1 MQPFYISQSYVCNMM
16 SEREIIRGCV
26 EGNRNAQAALYG
38 AYNAVVRGICLRYTG
53 NKNDAEDL
61 VHDSLIKA
69 IMAMKQYTGKGPF
82 EAWLKRIA
90 MNTCISFIKERNKT
104 GRMMVVDEN
113 LGVADDDET
122 TDENRGLL
130 ERCLD
135 EGIGRDELLLAI
147 SQLPDG
153 YRMVLNMYV
162 IDELPHHEIA
172 RQLGISVSTSKS
184 QLSRARN
191 LLKKNLMALLPQY
204 ELNISAHGNE
214 YE

>member
-1 MQPFYISQSYVCNMM
+1 
-16 SEREIIRGCV
+16 
-26 EGNRNAQAALYG
+26 
-38 AYNAVVRGICLRYTG
+38 
-53 NKNDAEDL
+53 
-61 VHDSLIKA
+61 
-69 IMAMKQYTGKGPF
+69 
-82 EAWLKRIA
+82 
-90 MNTCISFIKERNKT
+90 
-104 GRMMVVDEN
+104 MVVDEN

-122 TDENRGLL
+122 KDENRGLL